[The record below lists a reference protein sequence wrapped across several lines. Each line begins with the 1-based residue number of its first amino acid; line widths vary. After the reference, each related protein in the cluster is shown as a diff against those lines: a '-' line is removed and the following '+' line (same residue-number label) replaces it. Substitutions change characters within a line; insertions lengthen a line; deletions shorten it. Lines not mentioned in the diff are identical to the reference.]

1 MSALDR
7 AARLSLNEGQAY
19 VVFRTWRGLGCMP
32 AHVFDTIEG
41 AEFVATYH
49 DGVMVER
56 GDA

>member
-1 MSALDR
+1 
-7 AARLSLNEGQAY
+7 
-19 VVFRTWRGLGCMP
+19 MP